1 MLITSPSENNIA
13 ISSLILLTIS
23 KHSPSIRDSEC
34 YTNIH
39 SQEQKKNR
47 IFRSH
52 KILIS
57 RSQETNKRINL
68 CKVPKGIVLKENT
81 ATMMAQKTAVQFPR
95 STTTFEK

>member
-13 ISSLILLTIS
+13 ISRLILLTIS

-39 SQEQKKNR
+39 NQEQKKNR
-47 IFRSH
+47 FFRSH

-57 RSQETNKRINL
+57 RSQETNKRINM
-68 CKVPKGIVLKENT
+68 CKVPKGIVPKENT
-81 ATMMAQKTAVQFPR
+81 ATMLAQKTAVQFPR
-95 STTTFEK
+95 STATSEK